1 MDSYT
6 LLLFLHVAMAVIW
19 VGGGAMIQVFALRV
33 LASGESKRL
42 ADLGADIEWISTRVF
57 VPASLLAALSGVALV
72 VDSSFIEFG
81 DRWILF
87 GIALYAITFTAGAGF
102 FGPEAGRIGK
112 LTAEHGAESPE
123 VQARLERLI
132 RLSRFDLVLLFL
144 IIYTMAVKPY
154 DAGDFALGIAG
165 ALVAAGLVYWRAQA
179 AGARTQTAPS

>member
-19 VGGGAMIQVFALRV
+19 VGGGAMIQVMALRV

-72 VDSSFIEFG
+72 LDGPWSFG
-81 DRWILF
+81 DRWIVF
-87 GIALYAITFTAGAGF
+87 GIVLYAITFAAGAGF
-102 FGPEAGRIGK
+102 FGPESGRISK
-112 LTAEHGAESPE
+112 LAREHGAESPE
-123 VQARLERLI
+123 VTSRLRRL
-132 RLSRFDLVLLFL
+132 LVLTRFDLVLLFL
-144 IIYTMAVKPY
+144 IIYTMAVKPF

-165 ALVAAGLVYWRAQA
+165 ALVAAALVYWRAQA
-179 AGARTQTAPS
+179 AGARAQTAAG